1 MPGSRAHPGTV
12 TTPADLLASA
22 LAEDGARPL
31 LTYYDDDTGARV
43 ELSVATTANW
53 VAKVANLLVDS
64 YGIEP
69 GDDAAVRLP
78 VHWQTAVVLLAC
90 WSAGARVGFD
100 GNGTVTFTTADSST
114 DGATDVGEIV
124 LGTAPMGGDLAR
136 LAAAEPDVFVPE
148 APSGADLVE
157 AAPVDL
163 PHAARV
169 LTTVGF
175 DQPASLAYGL
185 IGPLAVS
192 GSAVL
197 VANPAPELLAGH
209 AETERV
215 THTLGV
221 SVDGIPRLDR

>member
-1 MPGSRAHPGTV
+1 V

-22 LAEDGARPL
+22 LVEDGSRPL
-31 LTYYDDDTGARV
+31 LTYYDDETGARV

-64 YGIEP
+64 YDVEP
-69 GDDAAVRLP
+69 GDDVAVRLP
-78 VHWQTAVVLLAC
+78 LHWQTAVVLLAC

-100 GNGTVTFTTADSST
+100 GQGTVTFVAADATTGEAT
-114 DGATDVGEIV
+114 EGAAIV
-124 LGTAPMGGDLAR
+124 LGTAAMGADLGR
-136 LAAAEPDVFVPE
+136 IAAAEPDLFVPDS
-148 APSGADLVE
+148 PSGADLVE

-163 PHAARV
+163 PHGARV
-169 LTTVGF
+169 LTVTGF
-175 DQPASLAYGL
+175 EDPVSLAYGL
-185 IGPLAVS
+185 LGPLAVS

-197 VANPAPELLAGH
+197 VANPAPDRLADH

-221 SVDGIPRLDR
+221 SIDGLPRLDS